1 MENLEALNKNHKRK
15 SMLNENNHSRIQAP
29 ITNNYFR
36 KIHTDH
42 YKYVKNKDNLSI
54 FEVV

>member
-42 YKYVKNKDNLSI
+42 YKYVKNKDNFSI